1 MIEKQK
7 GENMSENMFV
17 AQIKKGTYRNEKVKG
32 TFPVVSELKQAKDG
46 SWFITVNA
54 QKSKFK
60 NPKIRVKLDNPENV
74 VVSEGTVESVN
85 ETDEQAMNRIA
96 ERFKILDE
104 MTEATIDG
112 VVRGMV
118 VSGPPGVGKT
128 FGVEQVLEKDSIF
141 DMMAD
146 KPLRH
151 TFVKGTMSA
160 IGLYSTLYKYSDP
173 KNIVILDDCDSILFN
188 EDALN
193 ILKAAL
199 DSGKKRKISWNS
211 DSHFLRREG
220 VPDTFEFKGSVIFIT
235 NLKFDNV
242 RATKIKDHLEAILSR
257 CHYLDLTMD
266 TARDKILRIKQ
277 IARDGGLFDTKGLT
291 KEQEVEIIDFM
302 VANQKKLR
310 EVSLRMAQ
318 KIADLRNMSK
328 TGDRWK
334 SLAETTCMK
343 RAA

>member
-1 MIEKQK
+1 MNIVKIENGLYNNTEINGCFPLIK
-7 GENMSENMFV
+7 GVTKS
-17 AQIKKGTYRNEKVKG
+17 
-32 TFPVVSELKQAKDG
+32 KDG
-46 SWFITVNA
+46 SYFVKVKVTDSDERVFAGRDACRIKITNQDQITEV
-54 QKSKFK
+54 
-60 NPKIRVKLDNPENV
+60 
-74 VVSEGTVESVN
+74 EGDAGKELVET
-85 ETDEQAMNRIA
+85 EDQAIDRIA
-96 ERFKILDE
+96 ERFSILEE
-104 MTEATIDG
+104 MTGATLDG
-112 VVRGMV
+112 IVRGMV
-118 VSGPPGVGKT
+118 VTGPPGVGKT
-128 FGVEQVLEKDSIF
+128 FGVEQILEKDSLF
-141 DMMAD
+141 DVMAD
-146 KPLRH
+146 RPLRH
-151 TFVKGTMSA
+151 TFVKGAMSA
-160 IGLYSTLYKYSDP
+160 IGLYSTLYKYSDS
-173 KNIVILDDCDSILFN
+173 KSIVVLDDCDSILFN

-235 NLKFDNV
+235 NLKFDKVKGN
-242 RATKIKDHLEAILSR
+242 KIKDHLEAILSR

-277 IARDGGLFDTKGLT
+277 IARDGGLFDTKGLS

-302 VANQKKLR
+302 VENQKKLR

-328 TGDRWK
+328 SGDRWK

>member
-1 MIEKQK
+1 
-7 GENMSENMFV
+7 MSENMFV
-17 AQIKKGTYRNEKVKG
+17 AQINQGLYRNQKVKG
-32 TFPVVSELKQAKDG
+32 AFPVVSELKQAKDG

-54 QKSKFK
+54 SDSKFK
-60 NPKIRVKLDNPENV
+60 KDKIRVKVDPENV
-74 VVSEGTVESVN
+74 TVSEGSVESIN

>member
-1 MIEKQK
+1 
-7 GENMSENMFV
+7 MSENMQV
-17 AQIKKGTYRNEKVKG
+17 AQIEKGTYRNESVEG
-32 TFPVVSELKQAKDG
+32 AFPVVSSLKQAKDG

-54 QKSKFK
+54 EESKFN
-60 NPKIRVKLDNPENV
+60 NPKIRVKVDPENV
-74 VVSEGTVESVN
+74 KVSEGSVASVN
-85 ETDEQAMNRIA
+85 ETDEEAMNRIA
-96 ERFKILDE
+96 ERFSILDE

-173 KNIVILDDCDSILFN
+173 KSIVVLDDCDSILFN

-235 NLKFDNV
+235 NLKFDKVKGN
-242 RATKIKDHLEAILSR
+242 KIKDHLEAILSR

-277 IARDGGLFDTKGLT
+277 IARDGGLFDTKGLS

-302 VANQKKLR
+302 VENQKKLR

-328 TGDRWK
+328 SGDRWK